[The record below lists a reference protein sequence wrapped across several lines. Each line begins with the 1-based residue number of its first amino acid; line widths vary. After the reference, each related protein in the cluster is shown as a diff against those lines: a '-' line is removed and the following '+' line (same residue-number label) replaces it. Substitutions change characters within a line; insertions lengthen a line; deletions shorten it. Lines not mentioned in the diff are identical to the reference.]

1 MISTRSALRST
12 TLILSSTLL
21 AIAAEPLPPAVS
33 LAGIKPG
40 YSSQAANVS
49 YGDVDGDGF
58 VDLGIGNII
67 YWGSATGWKSSAK
80 FQTALASLW
89 IVPNITGAGLDGKIR
104 ADLVTIDGNGARSL
118 VQVLSTTT
126 QTTLN
131 SSGSKLNL
139 SGLIGAPAVG
149 DFGGSSLNDIAWID
163 TANYGTLKLS
173 TNTAG
178 VLSAPASQLVG
189 NSSDPTNASYT
200 AVSAIDWTGSGTGQ
214 LDLLLITEV
223 ANQTPVAQLFAHAQD
238 ITTQAAFTINLGGN
252 YSAVFNPVI
261 TIGDINGDG
270 KGDAL
275 VTNRD
280 SNALTYIIKST
291 GSLSTAPST
300 SFNKFKSGSQ
310 GWIVPD
316 VTGDG
321 IDDVAV
327 YASNTPIGGG
337 IVHGGSDITTVLGDV
352 GGIAIDR
359 TIPGDGEGGFL
370 YRFGFFGGFASPRP
384 TAVAYAVDASPW
396 DRHLVL
402 VDQSG
407 YGETSV
413 LPILSPTIVATV
425 QDLSGSG
432 ALAIVDS
439 LVTIDFP
446 TTNGSITGLVV
457 SVSGAS
463 AGDVISDAAPV
474 PGTIT
479 AIDLPLSNGSLTR
492 TYNGTMTVAQAT
504 GVLKNLRFTAA
515 QGGAV
520 RSAFVVLLGQ
530 ADANDTGPRA
540 ESYFSAKFQAA
551 TLTAPG
557 LAFTAITGAKVGGTV
572 ISEVRGG
579 NGTYTVTVDGG
590 VGFAGGSPD
599 NVRAVSGPATNVFV
613 TPTRSGTITVTV
625 TDSAGLRG
633 SFTFTATDLP
643 TASEPAPL
651 VTPSLGAVTV
661 FGAICPGTVGGVQSL
676 RTAFGSA
683 DNRRAR
689 GFTWDSARQTYNELP
704 GEPTGGLLP
713 TDGVFLATRVDLG
726 LDFSGPAMPPGS
738 TIVLRA
744 GWNFVGLG
752 PVQLTSG
759 SVVRTHSLADDF
771 TLTNLS
777 GATQPL
783 SQITAAYLW
792 DGSTYSTTTV
802 LQSGIG
808 YWIRNV
814 SSPAESVILT
824 RKDSDMD
831 GRAVRA
837 AGASTFARDAGA
849 PPTPPANGAQASS
862 GPDAESGGCGAGSG
876 IAIALAG
883 LMAFLR
889 LGLRRAK

>member
-1 MISTRSALRST
+1 MISSRSALRST
-12 TLILSSTLL
+12 TLIISATLL
-21 AIAAEPLPPAVS
+21 AIAAEPLPTTVS
-33 LAGIKPG
+33 LAGVSPSVTG
-40 YSSQAANVS
+40 NVANVS
-49 YGDVDGDGF
+49 YGDIDGDGF
-58 VDLGIGNII
+58 VDLAVGNII
-67 YWGSATGWKSSAK
+67 YWGSASGWKSSTK
-80 FQTALASLW
+80 LATTFGSLW
-89 IVPNITGAGLDGKIR
+89 IVSNITGAGLDGKIR
-104 ADLVTIDGNGARSL
+104 ADLVALDSYSGTNSL
-118 VQVLSTTT
+118 VQVLATTT
-126 QTTLN
+126 QSLLN
-131 SSGSKLNL
+131 TSSSKLDLTGL
-139 SGLIGAPAVG
+139 SGAPAVG
-149 DFGGSSLNDIAWID
+149 DFGGDAKLDIAWID
-163 TANYGTLKLS
+163 ASANKLQLS
-173 TNTAG
+173 VNT
-178 VLSAPASQLVG
+178 
-189 NSSDPTNASYT
+189 
-200 AVSAIDWTGSGTGQ
+200 TGS
-214 LDLLLITEV
+214 
-223 ANQTPVAQLFAHAQD
+223 FA
-238 ITTQAAFTINLGGN
+238 TTFSSIYSGN
-252 YSAVFNPVI
+252 YSAVAGVDWEGTGTGKLDLLMVSQSFASGHPSVQLFAHGQSLSNAPAFTQDLDTSAYSGIFHPDI
-261 TIGDINGDG
+261 TTGDINGDG
-270 KGDAL
+270 KIDAL
-275 VTNRD
+275 VTTHDN
-280 SNALTYIIKST
+280 NTGPTYVIMST
-291 GSLSTAPST
+291 GVLATAPSI
-300 SFNKFKSGSQ
+300 SLNKFKSGSQ

-327 YASNTPIGGG
+327 YSSNSPIGGG
-337 IVHGGSDITTVLGDV
+337 IVHGGSDISATLGNL
-352 GGIAIDR
+352 GGITIDR
-359 TIPGDGEGGFL
+359 TIPDDGEGTPL
-370 YRFGFFGGFASPRP
+370 YIFGGSPFGTFLRP
-384 TAVAYAVDASPW
+384 TAVSYAANATHW

-402 VDQSG
+402 VDASG
-407 YGETSV
+407 YSTSLA

-439 LVTIDFP
+439 SVSIDFP

-457 SVSGAS
+457 SVSGAV
-463 AGDVISDAAPV
+463 AGDLISDAAAL

-479 AIDLPLSNGSLTR
+479 STDLPLSNGSLTR
-492 TYNGTMTVAQAT
+492 TYDGTMTVAQAT
-504 GVLKNLRFTAA
+504 SVLKNLRFTAA

-540 ESYFSAKFQAA
+540 ESYVSAKFQTA
-551 TLTAPG
+551 TLAAPG

-579 NGTYTVTVDGG
+579 NGTYTVTVVGG

-625 TDSAGLRG
+625 TDSAGLTG

-643 TASEPAPL
+643 TASEPAP
-651 VTPSLGAVTV
+651 VVATSLGAVTV

-676 RTAFGSA
+676 RTAFGSV

-814 SSPAESVILT
+814 SSPAASVILT
-824 RKDSDMD
+824 RKDSDFD
-831 GRAVRA
+831 GRALRA

-862 GPDAESGGCGAGSG
+862 GPDSESGGCGAGSG